1 MVRIQVP
8 LPSLGGKS
16 STGSDPQALPSK
28 NAPDR
33 NFGRFTWYCGVMAT
47 GSLEKGEVRP
57 GIESRGKL
65 EIRAPSGR
73 ERNPRRRII
82 WLKCSVVQCAAQP
95 KSLTLA
101 RGGHGKL
108 GPRGH
113 SFTVDMVRR
122 WHATARS
129 LFP

>member
-1 MVRIQVP
+1 MAQMVSALPWDGKLLAGVGSIPVVGKIWRLMRGMVRIQLP

-57 GIESRGKL
+57 GIESRENRK
-65 EIRAPSGR
+65 
-73 ERNPRRRII
+73 
-82 WLKCSVVQCAAQP
+82 
-95 KSLTLA
+95 
-101 RGGHGKL
+101 
-108 GPRGH
+108 
-113 SFTVDMVRR
+113 
-122 WHATARS
+122 
-129 LFP
+129 